1 MTDHISSQPCDET
14 HYVTFSGGALYKHR
28 LILNIVFIP
37 TCLFMNKHHRY
48 LNYFSR
54 PSKFVTHILLMNI
67 YKKYHTCRCSIVW
80 DLFFG
85 GWVGGEDMSPP
96 LPLAMCLILKLDLY
110 NYGFIIQFFY
120 TV

>member
-1 MTDHISSQPCDET
+1 
-14 HYVTFSGGALYKHR
+14 
-28 LILNIVFIP
+28 
-37 TCLFMNKHHRY
+37 
-48 LNYFSR
+48 
-54 PSKFVTHILLMNI
+54 MNI

-85 GWVGGEDMSPP
+85 GWEEGADMPPPPP

>member
-1 MTDHISSQPCDET
+1 
-14 HYVTFSGGALYKHR
+14 
-28 LILNIVFIP
+28 
-37 TCLFMNKHHRY
+37 
-48 LNYFSR
+48 
-54 PSKFVTHILLMNI
+54 MNI

-85 GWVGGEDMSPP
+85 GWVAGADMSPPP